1 MSAVVEKEL
10 NEGPR
15 PLMSWREHLRASL
28 SLGIPLVGG
37 QLGLMLMNTTDT
49 VMLGWYGVEDLA
61 GGVLATQAY
70 FIVMI
75 FGAGIGQALMPMIGQ
90 AEGAG
95 DQRAVRRMV
104 RMGLWL
110 AIVYALL
117 TMPIFFFGE
126 TILLA
131 LDQDQTVSA
140 LAGQY
145 LVIAAWALF
154 PTLLANAL
162 RSFLTAIEHAQ
173 IILWSTLA
181 AAGANIVINY
191 MLIFGNWGA
200 PELGIRGAAY
210 ATLLVNIA
218 MFGAMAVYIAVHSRT
233 RSYNV
238 FSRFWRSDWPV
249 FLDLIRLGLPIGVGI
264 FAEVGMFIFASIM
277 IGWLGVVAL
286 AAHGIVMQ
294 IAAIAFMVPL
304 GMSQVATVRVSNAL
318 GRVDPAN
325 LLRAAH
331 SVMIVAVCF
340 AMCSATLF
348 FLLPETLIGL
358 FLDETQSEVAAVA
371 SYAVPLL
378 FVAAVFQLVDSTQI
392 VAVGQ
397 LRGLK
402 DTKIPMLF
410 AIFAYWGVGMSVAYL
425 LGIRFELGGVGV
437 WSGLAS
443 GLAVACLLAVWRFSL
458 IRPRAIHSE

>member
-1 MSAVVEKEL
+1 MSVSANICSEKQPPAL
-10 NEGPR
+10 K
-15 PLMSWREHLRASL
+15 SWREHLRASL
-28 SLGIPLVGG
+28 ALGVPLVGG

-49 VMLGWYGVEDLA
+49 VMLGWYGVEELA

-70 FIVMI
+70 FLVMI
-75 FGAGIGQALMPMIGQ
+75 FGAGIAQALMPMIGQ
-90 AEGAG
+90 AEGAD

-110 AIVYALL
+110 AILYALI
-117 TMPIFFFGE
+117 TMPLFFFGE
-126 TILLA
+126 EILLA
-131 LDQDQTVSA
+131 LGQDAQVSA

-145 LVIAAWALF
+145 LVISVWALF
-154 PTLLANAL
+154 PTLLANSL
-162 RSFLTAIEHAQ
+162 RAFLTAIEHAQ
-173 IILWSTLA
+173 IILWSTIVA
-181 AAGANIVINY
+181 ALANIVINY

-210 ATLLVNIA
+210 ATLLVNIV
-218 MFGAMAVYIAVHSRT
+218 MFGAMAVYIAVHRRT
-233 RSYNV
+233 RTYDV
-238 FSRFWRSDWPV
+238 FARFWRPDWPV
-249 FLDLIRLGLPIGVGI
+249 FLDVLRLGIPIGIGI
-264 FAEVGMFIFASIM
+264 VAEVGMFIFASIM
-277 IGWLGVVAL
+277 IGWLGVIAL

-304 GMSQVATVRVSNAL
+304 GMSQAATVRVSNAL
-318 GRVDPAN
+318 GRHDPSN
-325 LLRAAH
+325 LVRAAH

-340 AMCSATLF
+340 AMFSATLF
-348 FLLPETLIGL
+348 FAIPEFLIGL
-358 FLDETQSEVAAVA
+358 FLDEAQEDVAAVA
-371 SYAVPLL
+371 AYGVPLL

-392 VAVGQ
+392 IAVGQ

-425 LGIRFELGGVGV
+425 LGIYFELGGVGV

-443 GLAVACLLAVWRFSL
+443 GLAVACVLAVWRFSA
-458 IRPRAIHSE
+458 IRPRVTRSV

>member
-1 MSAVVEKEL
+1 MSAGSKIEKSNQAL
-10 NEGPR
+10 
-15 PLMSWREHLRASL
+15 PLKSWREHIRASL
-28 SLGIPLVGG
+28 ALGVPLVGG

-49 VMLGWYGVEDLA
+49 VMLGWYGVEELA

-70 FIVMI
+70 FLVMI
-75 FGAGIGQALMPMIGQ
+75 FGAGIAQALMPMIGQ
-90 AEGAG
+90 AEGSG
-95 DQRAVRRMV
+95 DDRAVRRMV

-110 AIVYALL
+110 AVLYALI
-117 TMPIFFFGE
+117 TMPLFFFGE
-126 TILLA
+126 EILLA
-131 LDQDQTVSA
+131 LGQNPQVAA

-145 LVIAAWALF
+145 LVISVWALF

-162 RSFLTAIEHAQ
+162 RAFLTAIEHAQ
-173 IILWSTLA
+173 IILWSTLLA
-181 AAGANIVINY
+181 ALANIVINY

-210 ATLLVNIA
+210 ATLLVNIV
-218 MFGAMAVYIAVHSRT
+218 MFAAMAVYIAVHRRT
-233 RSYNV
+233 RTYEV
-238 FSRFWRSDWPV
+238 FARFWRPDWPA
-249 FLDLIRLGLPIGVGI
+249 FFDLLRLGVPIGIGI
-264 FAEVGMFIFASIM
+264 VAEVGMFIFASIM
-277 IGWLGVVAL
+277 IGWLGVIAL

-304 GMSQVATVRVSNAL
+304 GMSQAATVRVSNAI
-318 GRVDPAN
+318 GRNDPVN
-325 LLRAAH
+325 LVRAAH

-340 AMCSATLF
+340 AMVSATLF
-348 FLLPETLIGL
+348 FVLPETLVGL
-358 FLDETQSEVAAVA
+358 FLDETQDGVAAVA
-371 SYAVPLL
+371 AYAVPLL

-392 VAVGQ
+392 IAVGQ

-425 LGIRFELGGVGV
+425 LGIYFELGGVGV

-443 GLAVACLLAVWRFSL
+443 GLAVACILAVWRFAA
-458 IRPRAIHSE
+458 IRPRVIRSE